1 MVSRRGILPFVF
13 PLAGGLSGAAPAKL
27 RLGCQ
32 TNAWRIQPGDFGQ
45 LLAVLDKVRGYGY
58 QGFETGFRNV
68 ETRFAEAKAARAE
81 LAKRRL
87 AFLGCHIFLLQ
98 YDQATALAPAE
109 LVERVITGAAALGAE
124 RVILSGASVPG
135 DRAAQKRKAEA
146 LQRYGELC
154 RKAGMR
160 GVAYHNHDREFVEGA
175 GEIEALL
182 ADTAGGAVQLV
193 MDAGHAW
200 LARADVA
207 AFFTK
212 HAGRIDGMHL
222 RDFQDREQVPLG
234 QGVFPLVELAKAIQA
249 KRWAGWVIN
258 EEERLNDGKPGDAA
272 VGPARKR
279 MREVFGR

>member
-1 MVSRRGILPFVF
+1 M
-13 PLAGGLSGAAPAKL
+13 PLTMAMAGSV

-45 LLAVLDKVRGYGY
+45 FLAVLDKVKGYRY
-58 QGFETGFRNV
+58 DGFETGFRNV
-68 ETRFAEAKAARAE
+68 ETRFAEATAARAE

-87 AFLGCHIFLLQ
+87 VFLGCHIFLLE
-98 YDQATALAPAE
+98 YDKATSLPPAD

-124 RVILSGASVPG
+124 RVILSGASVG
-135 DRAAQKRKAEA
+135 ANRAAQKRKAEA
-146 LQRYGELC
+146 LQRHGDLC
-154 RKAGMR
+154 RKAGLR
-160 GVAYHNHDREFVEGA
+160 GVAYHNHDREFVDGA

-200 LARADVA
+200 LARADVP

-234 QGVFPLVELAKAIQA
+234 QGVFPLVALAGAVRA
-249 KRWAGWVIN
+249 RRWAGWVIN
-258 EEERLNDGKPGDAA
+258 EEERLNDVKPGDTA

>member
-1 MVSRRGILPFVF
+1 M
-13 PLAGGLSGAAPAKL
+13 PLAMAGSV

-45 LLAVLDKVRGYGY
+45 FLAVLDKVRRYGY

-68 ETRFAEAKAARAE
+68 ETRFVEGKAARAE

-87 AFLGCHIFLLQ
+87 AFLGCHIFLLE
-98 YDQATALAPAE
+98 YDQATSLAPAE

-124 RVILSGASVPG
+124 RVILSGASVG
-135 DRAAQKRKAEA
+135 QDRAAQQRKAVA
-146 LQRYGELC
+146 LKRYGDLC

-160 GVAYHNHDREFVEGA
+160 GVAYHNHDREFVDGA

-200 LARADVA
+200 LARADVP

-212 HAGRIDGMHL
+212 HAARMDGMHL
-222 RDFQDREQVPLG
+222 RDFRDREQVPLG
-234 QGVFPLVELAKAIQA
+234 QGVFPLVELAQAIRA
-249 KRWAGWVIN
+249 KKWAGWVIN
-258 EEERLNDGKPGDAA
+258 EEERLNDVKPGDAA

>member
-1 MVSRRGILPFVF
+1 M
-13 PLAGGLSGAAPAKL
+13 AGGP

-45 LLAVLDKVRGYGY
+45 FLAVLDKVRGYRY
-58 QGFETGFRNV
+58 DGFETGFRNV
-68 ETRFAEAKAARAE
+68 ETRFADAKAARVE

-87 AFLGCHIFLLQ
+87 VFLGCHVFLLE
-98 YDQATALAPAE
+98 YDKATSLAPGE
-109 LVERVITGAAALGAE
+109 LVERVITRSAALGAE
-124 RVILSGASVPG
+124 RVILSGASVG
-135 DRAAQKRKAEA
+135 QDRAAQKRKAEA
-146 LQRYGELC
+146 LLRFGDLC

-175 GEIEALL
+175 GEMEALL
-182 ADTAGGAVQLV
+182 VDTAGGAVQLV

-212 HAGRIDGMHL
+212 HAARLDGMHL

-234 QGVFPLVELAKAIQA
+234 QGVFPLMELVGLIRAR
-249 KRWAGWVIN
+249 RWAGWVVN
-258 EEERLNDGKPGDAA
+258 EEERLNDVKPGDAA
-272 VGPARKR
+272 VGPARRR